1 MERVKTDT
9 KVMRLVLAALMAC
22 LILVGTSLFKIPVP
36 MTQGYV
42 HLGDAMIFLAVMLM
56 GKRDG
61 ALAAGIGS
69 ALGDL
74 LGGYAFWMPWTF
86 VIKFLMAFLMG
97 IFIEKVGADRHVT
110 NEGYRITCV
119 DLLGMLVGGM
129 EMVAGYL
136 VAERFIYGNWA
147 TAVIGVPWNIGQ
159 FVVGGALAV
168 IIAGALCKTPV
179 RKYFLGKGRQNA

>member
-42 HLGDAMIFLAVMLM
+42 HLGDAMIFLAVMLL

-110 NEGYRITCV
+110 NEGYRIT
-119 DLLGMLVGGM
+119 
-129 EMVAGYL
+129 
-136 VAERFIYGNWA
+136 
-147 TAVIGVPWNIGQ
+147 
-159 FVVGGALAV
+159 
-168 IIAGALCKTPV
+168 
-179 RKYFLGKGRQNA
+179 

>member
-22 LILVGTSLFKIPVP
+22 LILV
-36 MTQGYV
+36 
-42 HLGDAMIFLAVMLM
+42 

-110 NEGYRITCV
+110 NEGYRITWV
-119 DLLGMLVGGM
+119 DLMGMLVGGM

>member
-1 MERVKTDT
+1 MEQFWD
-9 KVMRLVLAALMAC
+9 KVIEMVTTYGGKVILAIVVL
-22 LILVGTSLFKIPVP
+22 IVG
-36 MTQGYV
+36 
-42 HLGDAMIFLAVMLM
+42 
-56 GKRDG
+56 R
-61 ALAAGIGS
+61 
-69 ALGDL
+69 
-74 LGGYAFWMPWTF
+74 F

-110 NEGYRITCV
+110 NEGYRITWV

-168 IIAGALCKTPV
+168 IIAGGGVLHLIIQK
-179 RKYFLGKGRQNA
+179 KNEK